1 MRAASA
7 PKPSAERLGRPSQLV
22 VILAVGGML
31 LALGACAK
39 GGTKASK
46 TPTPTKTAS
55 PAAATIPTYQVSVS
69 KFTYQGMPATVPAN
83 KPFNIV
89 FSNKESFPITH
100 ELVVLGLTSGK
111 TVQDVIADAKK
122 KGQAGED
129 DWLHFGE
136 IADID
141 TGGTGAHTYDLPP
154 GNYVITC
161 WENGKA
167 GGGTGPV
174 HASIGMAKTFTAS

>member
-1 MRAASA
+1 M
-7 PKPSAERLGRPSQLV
+7 
-22 VILAVGGML
+22 
-31 LALGACAK
+31 
-39 GGTKASK
+39 
-46 TPTPTKTAS
+46 
-55 PAAATIPTYQVSVS
+55 
-69 KFTYQGMPATVPAN
+69 
-83 KPFNIV
+83 
-89 FSNKESFPITH
+89 
-100 ELVVLGLTSGK
+100 VLGLTSGK